1 MVSQKYPNVN
11 LEFYCFRRNCYV
23 HMGIEKI
30 LLSFSDHNKIIEDI
44 EKLWELRKQDD
55 DFKFVKPRLV
65 QTVKWKFHYIIFR
78 KTVCL
83 V

>member
-1 MVSQKYPNVN
+1 
-11 LEFYCFRRNCYV
+11 
-23 HMGIEKI
+23 MGIEKI

-44 EKLWELRKQDD
+44 EKLWELRKQYY
-55 DFKFVKPRLV
+55 DFKFAKLRLV
-65 QTVKWKFHYIIFR
+65 QTVKWKFDDIIFR